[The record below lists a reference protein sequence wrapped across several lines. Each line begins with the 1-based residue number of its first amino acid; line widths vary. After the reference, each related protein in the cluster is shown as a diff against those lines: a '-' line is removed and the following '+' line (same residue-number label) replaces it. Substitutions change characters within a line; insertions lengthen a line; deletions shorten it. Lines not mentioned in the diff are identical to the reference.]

1 MKPIVHPGRI
11 LTLFVAMLLVAASAS
26 AQGFKWWNSEQYKHE
41 LGLTQDQSRRL
52 EDIFQAALPDLRA
65 HKKTLDDAEAE
76 FNRLVQRDD
85 EKTVLEQVNRVEAAR
100 AELNKSRTLMLL
112 RMRRAL
118 TTDQWIKLGAM
129 HDAATRDHRAQQQQ
143 QQQPHDPR

>member
-1 MKPIVHPGRI
+1 MKPTVQSGRI
-11 LTLFVAMLLVAASAS
+11 VTLFLAALLLVAASAS

-41 LGLTQDQSRRL
+41 LGLTADQSHRL
-52 EDIFQAALPDLRA
+52 EEIFQAALPDLRA

-85 EKTVLEQVNRVEAAR
+85 EKTVLDQVNRVEAAR
-100 AELNKSRTLMLL
+100 AELNKARTLMLL
-112 RMRRAL
+112 HMRRTL

-129 HDAATRDHRAQQQQ
+129 HDAAERDRHAQQQQ
-143 QQQPHDPR
+143 QHDAR